1 MYILIHKEKY
11 SLILLNVNILNTL
24 SGYNGMFC
32 ACFIIGFWGYYIVGK
47 FPIMRWHMNK
57 IGSEKRKILK
67 ANKSEKN

>member
-1 MYILIHKEKY
+1 
-11 SLILLNVNILNTL
+11 
-24 SGYNGMFC
+24 MFC

-67 ANKSEKN
+67 ANKSEKNKYYEIVFSPNSP